1 MASPFHPLA
10 LTAAWMP
17 PEMLIPFGGLLL
29 TTCQFLKGEIKNR
42 ETRLREEMKASE
54 ARQREALSEVKG
66 ELKSPGD
73 KLGRVVKSLLAS
85 RSRVHG
91 LPPRTKTG
99 LQNRSQ
105 QSLPFPLFPKLQ
117 AGTRVVSLW
126 LPYPELG

>member
-42 ETRLREEMKASE
+42 ETR
-54 ARQREALSEVKG
+54 QREALSEVKG

-73 KLGRVVKSLLAS
+73 KLDRVVKSLLAS

-99 LQNRSQ
+99 LQQ
-105 QSLPFPLFPKLQ
+105 QVAAELTFPPLPKAPSRHKGSFPL
-117 AGTRVVSLW
+117 ASLS
-126 LPYPELG
+126 GIGVIQ